1 MNKKKLIVFATGTA
15 LFSVAAVTGCTH
27 AEQNLGIQGELRNA
41 RIKLEANYTGSQS
54 EMTIVSGF
62 QLQLALMELY
72 HVRYTIWNQ
81 SNYGQI
87 EADFQKNEQIWEQ
100 LFKKE
105 QEKPSEFE
113 GGSMAPMDYNLRM
126 LAFIEKRIAELRS
139 DWCQK

>member
-1 MNKKKLIVFATGTA
+1 MNKKKLIGIAAGIA
-15 LFSVAAVTGCTH
+15 LLSVATVTGCTH
-27 AEQNLGIQGELRNA
+27 PEQNLGIQGELRNA

-54 EMTIVSGF
+54 EMTMVSEF
-62 QLQLALMELY
+62 QLQLAMMELY

-81 SNYGQI
+81 RNYGQI
-87 EADFQKNEQIWEQ
+87 ESDFQKNEQAWE
-100 LFKKE
+100 LILKKE